1 MVKPDSPSHDAGTRR
16 GEKIANTDHSGRDG
30 ERRNERD
37 ATSIN
42 PEARKPILK
51 GMPDLPPA

>member
-1 MVKPDSPSHDAGTRR
+1 MAQQDTPSHSTTDRK
-16 GEKIANTDHSGRDG
+16 GEEIAATDHSGRDG
-30 ERRNERD
+30 ERRNQRD

-42 PEARKPILK
+42 PDARRPILP